1 MESGVREL
9 EQAQRTH
16 GTEGNMEPDVAL
28 DENITNQAHNQ
39 VNNNENCHVADKTQP
54 VMAPPEILGAPHDD
68 QGGRAWPSLHRSSN
82 RGRDGSRRRRH
93 PLPFRSQP
101 AATVGP
107 GVHESDS
114 DQRFAARMEVGVR
127 ELEQAHDYQAYN
139 NDSHSVVDASVGD
152 VANIGAVENIEHHEA
167 NNDDDN
173 YVVNAPINVADI
185 AEVAAVAIITTQA
198 NNDDDNHDEVNAP
211 GDVSITAV
219 AAFNHGPLDEA
230 NVETITED
238 NNENYAVGNADNEQA
253 QDSTHINRLLQSL
266 SQQLWE
272 KDKRINALEDRINH
286 LEEWKASI
294 CFPYCTDS
302 FEFSMNDSMSRV
314 GEDNELQLDDGKNS
328 GNDTGKKTLRAKAR
342 LT

>member
-1 MESGVREL
+1 M
-9 EQAQRTH
+9 
-16 GTEGNMEPDVAL
+16 N
-28 DENITNQAHNQ
+28 
-39 VNNNENCHVADKTQP
+39 
-54 VMAPPEILGAPHDD
+54 
-68 QGGRAWPSLHRSSN
+68 
-82 RGRDGSRRRRH
+82 
-93 PLPFRSQP
+93 
-101 AATVGP
+101 VG
-107 GVHESDS
+107 
-114 DQRFAARMEVGVR
+114 
-127 ELEQAHDYQAYN
+127 
-139 NDSHSVVDASVGD
+139 
-152 VANIGAVENIEHHEA
+152 
-167 NNDDDN
+167 
-173 YVVNAPINVADI
+173 
-185 AEVAAVAIITTQA
+185 
-198 NNDDDNHDEVNAP
+198 
-211 GDVSITAV
+211 
-219 AAFNHGPLDEA
+219 
-230 NVETITED
+230 TITED